1 MPYETNRCH
10 MNQTGYK
17 WMNTLDTVASVVL
30 TFLANYLLIRQ
41 SYCFTFTYH
50 NLYQL
55 LLCPCEHS

>member
-1 MPYETNRCH
+1 